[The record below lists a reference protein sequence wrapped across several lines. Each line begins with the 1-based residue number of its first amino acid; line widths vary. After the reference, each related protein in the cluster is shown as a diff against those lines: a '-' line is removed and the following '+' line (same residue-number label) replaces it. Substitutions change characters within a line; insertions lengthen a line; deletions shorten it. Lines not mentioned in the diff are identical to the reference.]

1 MSGITE
7 IFLGIT
13 IVGIIMTVK
22 VLMDGYR
29 DLNFLKAKITALKDS
44 TIDSQTQLVT
54 QSDENKD
61 IETALQEIKT
71 EVEELSKKEK
81 DMNDQITTLRTDLD
95 GNKR

>member
-81 DMNDQITTLRTDLD
+81 DMKVHIEEETTQY
-95 GNKR
+95 KK

>member
-71 EVEELSKKEK
+71 EGEEL
-81 DMNDQITTLRTDLD
+81 
-95 GNKR
+95 

>member
-71 EVEELSKKEK
+71 EVEELSKK
-81 DMNDQITTLRTDLD
+81 R
-95 GNKR
+95 KRYE